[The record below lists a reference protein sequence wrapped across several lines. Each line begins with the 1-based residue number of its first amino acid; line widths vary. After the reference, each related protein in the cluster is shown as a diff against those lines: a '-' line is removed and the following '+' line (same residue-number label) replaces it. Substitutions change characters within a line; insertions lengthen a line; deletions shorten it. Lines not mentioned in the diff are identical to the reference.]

1 LKLCGSVERTTVGTP
16 DRTSP
21 FRQEP
26 VRACDV
32 AQDSPDNIGGS
43 VGKVA
48 ALLDEIYPPGATK
61 SRALKLMQKLSEKYG
76 YQFRRYDSSTVHEA
90 FSAPIDLVIARAPLY
105 FAIGYYLSRLRR
117 IPLINDFRDPYS
129 LFYTRRFFPTIF
141 LLHRNLADAVSVTM
155 RAYLAEYR
163 LDPEKTF
170 YNPNAAPIEWT
181 LLPDRPPKQQICFV
195 GNLSNRHY
203 NFPLMLSAFR
213 HLAELKPGLKLVI
226 GGDGPLLP
234 EILALTTELGLGGM
248 VEFMGQV
255 PHEELPRIISES
267 LFGLALNPWLGQ
279 KQVEYAACGRPCI
292 GVRGRIDSESI
303 PWIVTAD
310 PSPTDLAEKM
320 AALVS
325 DENARRYLGKLG
337 RAEVRRFYNWD
348 RMAELWH
355 EVIQRLLN

>member
-1 LKLCGSVERTTVGTP
+1 M
-16 DRTSP
+16 
-21 FRQEP
+21 
-26 VRACDV
+26 
-32 AQDSPDNIGGS
+32 
-43 VGKVA
+43 
-48 ALLDEIYPPGATK
+48 
-61 SRALKLMQKLSEKYG
+61 KLMGKLNERYG
-76 YQFRRYDSSTVHEA
+76 YTFRVYDSTTAHEA
-90 FSAPIDLVIARAPLY
+90 LSAPIDFVIARAPIY

-181 LLPDRPPKQQICFV
+181 TLPDTEPKQQICFV

-213 HLAELKPGLKLVI
+213 RLTDLKPGVKLVI

-234 EILALTTELGLGGM
+234 EVRALTVELGIGSE
-248 VEFMGQV
+248 VEFLGQV
-255 PHEELPRIISES
+255 PHEEIPRLISES

-292 GVRGRIDSESI
+292 GVRGRIDSETI
-303 PWIVTAD
+303 PWIVTAESS
-310 PSPTDLAEKM
+310 PSDLAEKM
-320 AALVS
+320 ATLVS
-325 DENARRYLGKLG
+325 DEATRKYLGELG
-337 RAEVRRFYNWD
+337 RAEVKRFYNWD

-355 EVIQRLLN
+355 GVIQRLLN

>member
-1 LKLCGSVERTTVGTP
+1 VDKVG
-16 DRTSP
+16 
-21 FRQEP
+21 
-26 VRACDV
+26 
-32 AQDSPDNIGGS
+32 
-43 VGKVA
+43 

-61 SRALKLMQKLSEKYG
+61 SRALKLTGKLSEKYG
-76 YQFRRYDSSTVHEA
+76 YRFRRFDSRTVHEA
-90 FSAPIDLVIARAPLY
+90 LSAPVDFVIARAPLF

-129 LFYTRRFFPTIF
+129 LFYTRRLFPTIF

-155 RAYLAEYR
+155 RAYLSEYR

-181 LLPDRPPKQQICFV
+181 LLPERTPKQQICFV

-213 HLAELKPGLKLVI
+213 QLTELKPGVRLVI
-226 GGDGPLLP
+226 GGNGPLLP
-234 EILALTTELGLGGM
+234 EIRALTMELRLGDM
-248 VEFMGQV
+248 VDFLGQV
-255 PHEELPRIISES
+255 PHDEVPGIISES

-303 PWIVTAD
+303 PWIVTAS
-310 PSPTDLAEKM
+310 PSPSDLAQKM
-320 AALVS
+320 AALAS
-325 DENARRYLGKLG
+325 DESARKYLGELG
-337 RAEVRRFYNWD
+337 RAEVKRFYNWD